1 MDEVFST
8 DSATLVVEQKSLFQL
23 DLVAQDDAG
32 KDADCP
38 YMCWMSPADE
48 DSE

>member
-38 YMCWMSPADE
+38 WMCFMSPTDE
-48 DSE
+48 EPE

>member
-1 MDEVFST
+1 MNEVFST
-8 DSATLVVEQKSLFQL
+8 DSATLIGEQKSLFQL

-32 KDADCP
+32 QDADCP
-38 YMCWMSPADE
+38 FMCMQSLADE